1 MGARLHNLFSL
12 TEIKRKMERMSTT
25 AIQTENAFETTTTAV
40 IIYDTFAF
48 AAKAKA
54 MLDRAA
60 HRAGDIMR
68 WSVKPWRVD
77 MLKVP
82 PAADA
87 ALAEAAEAHLIMLA
101 VRQVQSFFPWLA
113 DWLERWARCRRVR
126 EAGLALDGVDAAK
139 IIHPGIT
146 PLRFVEG
153 TVALFALALLAI
165 GGLWIRSRESSILAR
180 PEGAP
185 PYPVRVPS
193 PQARSGRPQTQAG
206 GDGNEEPER
215 QFWKH

>member
-1 MGARLHNLFSL
+1 M
-12 TEIKRKMERMSTT
+12 
-25 AIQTENAFETTTTAV
+25 TAV
-40 IIYDTFAF
+40 IIYDTVCFRGEGES
-48 AAKAKA
+48 
-54 MLDRAA
+54 D
-60 HRAGDIMR
+60 AGSCGAWAGEIMR

-77 MLKVP
+77 MLKLP
-82 PAADA
+82 PAAEA

-165 GGLWIRSRESSILAR
+165 GGLWIRSRASSPAR
-180 PEGAP
+180 
-185 PYPVRVPS
+185 R
-193 PQARSGRPQTQAG
+193 GRHPT
-206 GDGNEEPER
+206 P
-215 QFWKH
+215 

>member
-1 MGARLHNLFSL
+1 MMGARLHNLFSL

-165 GGLWIRSRESSILAR
+165 GGLWIRSRASSPAR
-180 PEGAP
+180 
-185 PYPVRVPS
+185 R
-193 PQARSGRPQTQAG
+193 GRHPT
-206 GDGNEEPER
+206 P
-215 QFWKH
+215 